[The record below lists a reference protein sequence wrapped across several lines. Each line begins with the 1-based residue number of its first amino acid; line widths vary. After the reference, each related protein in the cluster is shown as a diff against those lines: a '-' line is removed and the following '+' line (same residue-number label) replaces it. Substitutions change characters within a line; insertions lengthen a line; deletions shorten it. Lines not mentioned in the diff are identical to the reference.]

1 VFAREQDARMA
12 VAASTLRAKLDEGR
26 ARLFAQIRGL
36 TEEQFRHTPQD
47 EAWPIAAYLA
57 HLLRIE
63 RVYAERA
70 AAALHQDEP
79 SVASTRVHNDDDPG
93 LAQRMAVPQV
103 IHGMLN
109 ARRDLLAVLE
119 RCDGAALERV
129 AVHETLGRMTVGEM
143 MAKMAGH
150 EDEHA
155 SDVARLVKLA
165 PASARVILP
174 LMRRS

>member
-1 VFAREQDARMA
+1 MA
-12 VAASTLRAKLDEGR
+12 VAASTLRAQLDDGR
-26 ARLFAQIRGL
+26 ARLFEQIRGL
-36 TEEQFRHTPQD
+36 TEEQFRHTPQGD
-47 EAWPIAAYLA
+47 AWPIAAHLA

-70 AAALHQDEP
+70 AAALDEHEP

-93 LAQRMAVPQV
+93 RAQRMAVPQI

-119 RCDGAALERV
+119 RCDDAALERV
-129 AVHETLGRMTVGEM
+129 AVHETLGRMTVREM
-143 MAKMAGH
+143 MTKMAGH

-155 SDVARLVKLA
+155 ADVARLVKLA

-174 LMRRS
+174 LVRRS